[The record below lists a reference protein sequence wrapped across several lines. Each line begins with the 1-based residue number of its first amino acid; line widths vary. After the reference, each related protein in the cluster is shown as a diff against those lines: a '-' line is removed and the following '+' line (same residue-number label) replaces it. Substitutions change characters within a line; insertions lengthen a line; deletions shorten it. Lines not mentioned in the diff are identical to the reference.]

1 MKQMQQ
7 LTRTGESLRSIAE
20 SDKTFDAQMTA
31 KMSGSTKGVGNHKK
45 NTESRDLRDVLTP
58 NITQYLPKQD

>member
-1 MKQMQQ
+1 
-7 LTRTGESLRSIAE
+7 
-20 SDKTFDAQMTA
+20 MTA

-58 NITQYLPKQD
+58 NMTQYLPKQD

>member
-20 SDKTFDAQMTA
+20 SDKTFDA
-31 KMSGSTKGVGNHKK
+31 
-45 NTESRDLRDVLTP
+45 
-58 NITQYLPKQD
+58 